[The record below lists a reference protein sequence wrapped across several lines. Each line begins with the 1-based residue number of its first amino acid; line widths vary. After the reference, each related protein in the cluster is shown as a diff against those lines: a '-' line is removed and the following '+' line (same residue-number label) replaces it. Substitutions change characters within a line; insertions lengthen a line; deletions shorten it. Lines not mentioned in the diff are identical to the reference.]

1 MSFKFPSIS
10 GFGPA
15 DQLVN
20 NFSNSLNN
28 IFGLTPPGGS
38 SKLSVIQQLVAP
50 EANASADHSSFNPLN
65 WTGNTSRVSNKLR
78 YGFQMIELDAFKNG
92 LDFSIGSTTNDI
104 RYYLDIPPQAISQ
117 KEVFATNISATR
129 RGVVVESEGV
139 VFKDIVIAGTTGV
152 FPGKRDGFGQ
162 DRANFSDI
170 TKAPKKAAGVLE
182 DGTSGSDVNVSGYAE
197 FLGLRAFF
205 LKYAQRK
212 IQKKGEL
219 FLAFINEKDQQTLV
233 VEPLEF
239 VMERNSK
246 NPLQYQYRIVLKAI
260 ATLDAVFADA
270 SLGAGEDAAG
280 LLTDIVNVS
289 RNASA
294 AINQF
299 RAALAATNQLV
310 QGISQEIDKT
320 FVQPLRLLS
329 SAFDDVAEARNNILA
344 VPTVLSRNLNNALL
358 SIAED
363 RYSSSKEQI
372 ADKLVGTGSLGSTTN
387 ATTTASTNN
396 TVSTGKISERGSSDF
411 NTSNKLLDKAKAQS
425 FVDSSIASLENS
437 AFEPLSRAFVQDLRD
452 EAQKLADDIA
462 DVLNLGNASYDVIKN
477 RTNTNPA
484 NPLKV
489 ATPNEYLLLGAT
501 LRMIDTLNAALATNS
516 LYFTTPEN
524 DFARD
529 QELLNNITV
538 INVPQ
543 SVKNIVIRQN
553 DTLEKIS
560 LREYGNTARWVEI
573 ARLNNLKYPY
583 IAETAEDGVKAYGDK
598 LLVSN
603 A

>member
-1 MSFKFPSIS
+1 
-10 GFGPA
+10 
-15 DQLVN
+15 
-20 NFSNSLNN
+20 
-28 IFGLTPPGGS
+28 
-38 SKLSVIQQLVAP
+38 
-50 EANASADHSSFNPLN
+50 
-65 WTGNTSRVSNKLR
+65 
-78 YGFQMIELDAFKNG
+78 
-92 LDFSIGSTTNDI
+92 
-104 RYYLDIPPQAISQ
+104 
-117 KEVFATNISATR
+117 
-129 RGVVVESEGV
+129 
-139 VFKDIVIAGTTGV
+139 
-152 FPGKRDGFGQ
+152 
-162 DRANFSDI
+162 
-170 TKAPKKAAGVLE
+170 
-182 DGTSGSDVNVSGYAE
+182 
-197 FLGLRAFF
+197 
-205 LKYAQRK
+205 
-212 IQKKGEL
+212 
-219 FLAFINEKDQQTLV
+219 
-233 VEPLEF
+233 
-239 VMERNSK
+239 
-246 NPLQYQYRIVLKAI
+246 VLKAI